1 MTYEA
6 TLEKIRE
13 LAFPEYEEGRHS
25 GAIAFKSRGRMFG
38 TLRAVGID
46 GQIVVGL
53 EPEHAATLID
63 RDPRFQPYPRAAHTV
78 SLRVSQFKWS
88 EIEPLVR
95 ESEAIATAQKT
106 RAKRG
111 RRSR

>member
-1 MTYEA
+1 MTYEGA
-6 TLEKIRE
+6 LERIRK

-38 TLRAVGID
+38 TLRAIGRD

-53 EPEHAATLID
+53 EPEHAAALID
-63 RDPRFQPYPRAAHTV
+63 RDPRFEPYPRAAHTV
-78 SLRVSQFKWS
+78 CLRVSQFVWS

-95 ESEAIATAQKT
+95 ESEALATAPKA

-111 RRSR
+111 RTSR